1 MIYEYVRFLLRFLFF
16 ITFKCFLL
24 FLVIFRHL
32 EEDAKELTAEALAK
46 MTPEELEFHYFSA
59 HDYDKNSKLD
69 GLEMLKVFL

>member
-1 MIYEYVRFLLRFLFF
+1 MYVFYYVFYFLL
-16 ITFKCFLL
+16 LL
-24 FLVIFRHL
+24 NVFYFFLVIFRHL